1 MTKER
6 VRNWG
11 NGQQGKR
18 ARKRKKGLEEVRNG
32 GTQMEAREDQ
42 ERMTADQITEERR
55 KREAEERGKG

>member
-11 NGQQGKR
+11 NGQEGKR

-42 ERMTADQITEERR
+42 ERTTADQITEERR
-55 KREAEERGKG
+55 KREAEERRKG